1 MAPGAATPGLTQP
14 CPRAAPG
21 VDRLLDRML
30 GRLIWAVAPRE
41 VILFGS
47 QCKGLAGRGSDVDL
61 LVITDA
67 APDAVLTAAAFDATR
82 GALKCDVL
90 LRDAAALAR
99 EASDRYGFLAGI
111 LAGGWT
117 VYRRPGAP
125 AAHPACSGPAPMAA
139 RSALARG

>member
-1 MAPGAATPGLTQP
+1 M
-14 CPRAAPG
+14 
-21 VDRLLDRML
+21 DRLLDRML
-30 GRLIWAVAPRE
+30 GRLVWAVAPRE

-82 GALKCDVL
+82 GAVKCDVL
-90 LRDAAALAR
+90 LRDAATLTR

-111 LAGGWT
+111 LTGGWT
-117 VYRRPGAP
+117 LYRRPGAP
-125 AAHPACSGPAPMAA
+125 AARPAGAGPARMVA
-139 RSALARG
+139 RSALDRG